1 MDGTYCSWLLRYI
14 CGLKTTRSLRADEE
28 CLLFFI
34 YAYFLLADE
43 ARVFH
48 DDVSDT
54 CPKVRLIV
62 DFRGSN
68 ERSLKS
74 RGEENN
80 KEVLRHDDLANSLA
94 RSRTGFDCAGLQITY
109 LLLYL
114 KVFSSYVNVMES
126 KYSHY
131 STTNHGARMCIENAQ
146 SKMGRRKIY

>member
-28 CLLFFI
+28 CLLLFI

-94 RSRTGFDCAGLQITY
+94 RSSNRF
-109 LLLYL
+109 
-114 KVFSSYVNVMES
+114 
-126 KYSHY
+126 
-131 STTNHGARMCIENAQ
+131 
-146 SKMGRRKIY
+146 